1 MRARWQIL
9 VLAKKRTP
17 ALRPPTRRNR
27 RRGPSRAAL
36 RCLRTMLAVLA
47 TTSLATAGPADE
59 ILLALH
65 QPDWRGSSVAF
76 RPDPEAVRQLGRAGD
91 VRIRQFPLPD
101 GRWVDLD
108 LVSTDLVHG
117 STRFLVDG
125 PDGLQER
132 VRPAMRAFRGRVAGE
147 PDSLVSLNLVG
158 GQVAGFVRVAG
169 SGYTFGPPSF
179 RGAPGSDGRITVR
192 DDAAE
197 AEPPGTCDGESLPEP
212 GGPSIHDPSGG
223 TESFGLPES
232 GIDGSTVLVA
242 RIAVEGTVE
251 WVNHH
256 GGVANAEAYTLN
268 LMAQVAAIYE
278 NDLNVQ
284 IQVPWMLMHTA
295 EPDGYSGESN
305 STSTILAEM
314 VDRWN
319 SDPDLMQV
327 FRTAV
332 HLFGTY
338 PSGGSGR
345 AYLNVL
351 CDGVPPNANSRD
363 LGVSLLSGTGGSWE
377 RKLVAHELG
386 HNFSSPHSHCYQP
399 ELDRCY
405 AGESGCYSGTE
416 VATTGTIMSYC
427 STKTASFHQRALD
440 ERLRPAA
447 EAAYP
452 ACMDVAGL
460 PGSLGTGPGSAMT
473 VEYAPVCTTEALQ
486 TDPGAA
492 NASLGYT
499 GSTLAA
505 WIKRFAPTCYP
516 FKLERV
522 QVQMVNTSTVAPGRP
537 LRVLVYTDP
546 SGSGTPAGAALAH
559 SQDTTVQ
566 TVGGGTWNRY
576 DLAVPVIITAG
587 DYYIGFQDLEADA
600 GTTYIMDYSTASSGD
615 SWVQGNDTS
624 PAGYGPFPNGTWMIR
639 GEGGGVNEG
648 AMALSWGEPCNAA
661 SVPGQDFG
669 VYYGSLGD
677 WSNLSILTCS
687 TRYGTSWLIESLPMD
702 SFWLVVPQSSGNE
715 GSYGRSSFGERLPA
729 AAACKPQA
737 IGGCP

>member
-1 MRARWQIL
+1 LLTAL
-9 VLAKKRTP
+9 LLLLASP
-17 ALRPPTRRNR
+17 AAAVPP
-27 RRGPSRAAL
+27 
-36 RCLRTMLAVLA
+36 LAE
-47 TTSLATAGPADE
+47 E
-59 ILLALH
+59 ILLAVR
-65 QPDWRGSSVAF
+65 QPDWRESSVAF
-76 RPDPEAVRQLGRAGD
+76 RPDPEAVRRLGRAGD

-101 GRWVDLD
+101 GRWVDLELVAAD
-108 LVSTDLVHG
+108 LVPG
-117 STRFLVDG
+117 GTRFLVSG

-132 VRPAMRAFRGRVAGE
+132 ARPAMRAFRGRVAGE

-158 GQVAGFVRVAG
+158 GHVAGFVRTAG
-169 SGYTFGPPSF
+169 SEYTFGPPAF
-179 RGAPGSDGRITVR
+179 RGTEGPDGRITVR

-197 AEPPGTCDGESLPEP
+197 AEPPGACDGETLPES
-212 GGPSIHDPSGG
+212 GGLATPDPFGG

-251 WVNHH
+251 WVEHH

-284 IQVPWMLMHTA
+284 IQVPWMLMHTV

-305 STSTILAEM
+305 STATILAEM

-399 ELDRCY
+399 ELDQCY
-405 AGESGCYSGTE
+405 AGESGCYAGTE
-416 VATTGTIMSYC
+416 VPTTGTIMSYC
-427 STKTASFHQRALD
+427 SAKTASFHPRALD

-460 PGSLGTGPGSAMT
+460 PGSVGPDPGSAMT
-473 VEYAPVCTTEALQ
+473 VEYASVCATEALRA
-486 TDPGAA
+486 DPGS
-492 NASLGYT
+492 ASASVGYT
-499 GSTLAA
+499 GATRAA
-505 WIKRFAPTCYP
+505 WIKRFTPTCYP
-516 FKLERV
+516 FKLDRV
-522 QVQMVNTSTVAPGRP
+522 EVQMGNTSTVAPGRP
-537 LRVLVYTDP
+537 VRVLVYTDP
-546 SGSGTPAGAALAH
+546 SGSGTPAGAVLAH
-559 SQDTTVQ
+559 TEDTTVQ
-566 TVGGGTWNRY
+566 TVGGGTWNGY
-576 DLAVPVIITAG
+576 DLAAPVTITTG
-587 DYYIGFQDLEADA
+587 DYYIGFHDLEADA
-600 GTTYIMDYSTASSGD
+600 GTTYIMDYSSTSSGD
-615 SWVQGNDTS
+615 SWVQGDDTS

-639 GEGGGVNEG
+639 GEGGGVDQG
-648 AMALSWGEPCNAA
+648 SVSLSWGEPCNAA

-687 TRYGTSWLIESLPMD
+687 TGYGTSWLIESLPMD
-702 SFWLVVPQSSGNE
+702 SFWLVVPQNSGNE
-715 GSYGRSSFGERLPA
+715 GSYGRSSFGERSPA
-729 AAACKPQA
+729 AVACKPQA